1 MNDSDAAP
9 DSILRHR
16 PFVLYWGARTCAS
29 LGYMMM
35 GVAVAWQMYA
45 LTGSAFD
52 LGLVG
57 LMQFLPMAVFMLV
70 AGQIADR
77 TDRRRMLQICQ
88 VVEARSRRRSR
99 SRRSP
104 DGSARN

>member
-1 MNDSDAAP
+1 M
-9 DSILRHR
+9 L
-16 PFVLYWGARTCAS
+16 
-29 LGYMMM
+29 

-57 LMQFLPMAVFMLV
+57 LIQFLPMAAFMLV

-77 TDRRRMLQICQ
+77 YDRRRMLQICQ
-88 VVEARSRRRSR
+88 AWRASPPPRWRSAP
-99 SRRSP
+99 SP
-104 DGSARN
+104 AG